1 MANKAQLWIS
11 GARLRTLP
19 LAFAPVVLGAGA
31 AVGQLGGLSD
41 LVIGSVDPTVDD
53 NVNGWMLLFKALL
66 ALIVALALQIGSN
79 YANDYSD
86 GIRGT
91 DDDRVGPMRLTASG
105 LIPPE
110 QVKRAAFICFGIA
123 GFAGLLLTIL
133 SAAWWMLP
141 VGVAAVLAAWYYT
154 GGKHPYGY
162 MALGEVFVFIFFGLV
177 ATLGT
182 TYTMAGG
189 VSAAA
194 WAGAVAVGLY
204 ACAVLMVN
212 NLRDIPTDIEAGK
225 RTLAVLLGDRR
236 SRIAYL
242 ALVFLPYPLLI
253 VPILTGYSGALLAI
267 ASVVLVMKPVRALV
281 HQRTGQALVPAI
293 KHTSVAALVYAVLLS
308 LGLAL

>member
-1 MANKAQLWIS
+1 MASRTQLWIS

-31 AVGQLGGLSD
+31 ALGQLGGMSA
-41 LVIGSVDPTVDD
+41 LVIGSVDPSVDD
-53 NVNGWMLLFKALL
+53 NINGWALL
-66 ALIVALALQIGSN
+66 AKGLLALVVALALQIGSN

-91 DDDRVGPMRLTASG
+91 DDDRVGPLRLTASG

-123 GFAGLLLTIL
+123 GFAGLLLTIM
-133 SAAWWMLP
+133 SAAWWMLL
-141 VGVAAVLAAWYYT
+141 VGAAAVLAAWFYT
-154 GGKHPYGY
+154 GGKRPYGY
-162 MALGEVFVFIFFGLV
+162 MALGEVFVFVFFGLV

-182 TYTMAGG
+182 TYAMAGRL
-189 VSAAA
+189 SPAA

-204 ACAVLMVN
+204 ACAVLKVN

-236 SRIAYL
+236 SRIVYL
-242 ALVFLPYPLLI
+242 ALVFLPYPLLV
-253 VPILTGYSGALLAI
+253 VPIISGYSGALLAVGSI
-267 ASVVLVMKPVRALV
+267 ILVMKPVRAVV
-281 HQRTGQALVPAI
+281 HQKTGHALVPAI
-293 KHTSVAALVYAVLLS
+293 KHTSIAALVYAVLLS